1 MSYINTSSQD
11 SFRVE
16 RFFAFLVYHSQ
27 IYCKQL
33 SSTPLTW
40 LNNNNDNYN
49 GALIMIMMLIDG
61 NKHDDVNENDKN
73 DDENND
79 DYVKL

>member
-1 MSYINTSSQD
+1 
-11 SFRVE
+11 
-16 RFFAFLVYHSQ
+16 
-27 IYCKQL
+27 
-33 SSTPLTW
+33 
-40 LNNNNDNYN
+40 
-49 GALIMIMMLIDG
+49 MIMMLIDG